1 MNAVKYIRV
10 STKEPITAGQTIKN
24 TPDGNTVLEVVDKCS
39 GSIPFNKRDNAPKV
53 LKTANEGKIDT
64 LLVHSIDRLG
74 RNTLDI
80 LQTIQEFTKLGVNVK
95 SEKEGLETLIEGKEN
110 PIAKLIINI
119 MATLSEFE
127 RERIL
132 ERQAEGIQKAKKRGV
147 YKTNGGNRV
156 PLTLQ
161 EFFNKEKNAKCLKE
175 LKRGESLRRAAA
187 LAGVSLGTAQKVS
200 RLATAEGML

>member
-10 STKEPITAGQTIKN
+10 STKDQNTARQTIKN

-39 GSIPFNKRDNAPKV
+39 GTIPFNKRDNAPKV
-53 LKTANEGKIDT
+53 LKMAKEGKIDT

-95 SEKEGLETLIEGKEN
+95 SEKEGLETFLDGKEN
-110 PIAKLIINI
+110 PIAKLMINI
-119 MATLSEFE
+119 MATLLEFE

-132 ERQAEGIQKAKKRGV
+132 ERQAEGIQKAKERGV
-147 YKTNGGNRV
+147 YKTNGGNRI

-161 EFFNKEKNAKCLKE
+161 AFFNKEKNARCLRE
-175 LKRGESLRRAAA
+175 LKRGESLRRAAS

-200 RLATAEGML
+200 KLALAEGLL

>member
-10 STKEPITAGQTIKN
+10 STKDQNTARQTIKN

-39 GSIPFNKRDNAPKV
+39 GTIPFNKRDNAPKV
-53 LKTANEGKIDT
+53 LKMAKEGKIDT
-64 LLVHSIDRLG
+64 LLVHSIDKLG

-95 SEKEGLETLIEGKEN
+95 SEKEGLETFLDGKEN
-110 PIAKLIINI
+110 PIAKLMINI

-132 ERQAEGIQKAKKRGV
+132 ERQAEGIQKAKERGV
-147 YKTNGGNRV
+147 YKTNGGNRI

-161 EFFNKEKNAKCLKE
+161 AFFNKEKNARCLRE
-175 LKRGESLRRAAA
+175 LKRGESLRRAAS

-200 RLATAEGML
+200 KLALAEGLL

>member
-1 MNAVKYIRV
+1 MNVVKYIRV
-10 STKEPITAGQTIKN
+10 STKDQSVARQTIKN

-39 GSIPFNKRDNAPKV
+39 GTIPFNKRDNAPKV
-53 LKTANEGKIDT
+53 LKMANEGKIDK
-64 LLVHSIDRLG
+64 LLVRSIDRLG

-95 SEKEGLETLIEGKEN
+95 SEKEGLETLINGKEN
-110 PIAKLIINI
+110 PIAKLMINI

-132 ERQAEGIQKAKKRGV
+132 ERQAEGIQKAKERGA
-147 YKTNGGNRV
+147 YKANGGNRV

-161 EFFNKEKNAKCLKE
+161 AFFNKEKNARCLKE

>member
-10 STKEPITAGQTIKN
+10 STKEPSIAGQTIKN
-24 TPDGNTVLEVVDKCS
+24 TPDGNTVLVVVDKCS
-39 GSIPFNKRDNAPKV
+39 GSIPFNKRDNASKV

-74 RNTLDI
+74 RNTIDI

-110 PIAKLIINI
+110 PIAKLMINI

-132 ERQAEGIQKAKKRGV
+132 ERQAEGIQKAKERGV

-161 EFFNKEKNAKCLKE
+161 EFFNKEKNVRCLKE

-187 LAGVSLGTAQKVS
+187 LAGVSLGTAQKIS
-200 RLATAEGML
+200 KLARANDMY

>member
-10 STKEPITAGQTIKN
+10 STKDQSIARQTIKN

-39 GSIPFNKRDNAPKV
+39 GTIPFNKRDNAPKV
-53 LKTANEGKIDT
+53 LKMANEGKIDT

-95 SEKEGLETLIEGKEN
+95 SEKEGLETLLDGKEN
-110 PIAKLIINI
+110 PIAKLMINI

-132 ERQAEGIQKAKKRGV
+132 ERQAEGIQKAKERGV

-161 EFFNKEKNAKCLKE
+161 EFFNKEKNARCLKE

-187 LAGVSLGTAQKVS
+187 LAGVSLGTAQKIS
-200 RLATAEGML
+200 KLARANDMY

>member
-1 MNAVKYIRV
+1 MNAVKYVRV
-10 STKEPITAGQTIKN
+10 STKEQSIAGQTIKN

-39 GSIPFNKRDNAPKV
+39 GSIPFNKRENAPKV

-95 SEKEGLETLIEGKEN
+95 SEKEGLETLIDGKEN
-110 PIAKLIINI
+110 PIAKLMINI
-119 MATLSEFE
+119 MVTLSEFE
-127 RERIL
+127 HERIL
-132 ERQAEGIQKAKKRGV
+132 ERQAEGIQKAKERGV

-161 EFFNKEKNAKCLKE
+161 EFFNKEKNARCLKE

-187 LAGVSLGTAQKVS
+187 LAGVSLGTAQKIS
-200 RLATAEGML
+200 KLARANDMY

>member
-1 MNAVKYIRV
+1 MNAVKYVRV
-10 STKEPITAGQTIKN
+10 STKDQSIAGQTIKN

-39 GSIPFNKRDNAPKV
+39 GSIPFNERENAPKV

-74 RNTLDI
+74 RNTIDI

-110 PIAKLIINI
+110 PIAKLMINI

-132 ERQAEGIQKAKKRGV
+132 ERQAEGIQKAKERGV

-161 EFFNKEKNAKCLKE
+161 EFFNKEKNSRCLKE

-187 LAGVSLGTAQKVS
+187 LAGVSLGTAQKIS
-200 RLATAEGML
+200 KLARANDMY

>member
-10 STKEPITAGQTIKN
+10 STKDQNTARQTIKN

-39 GSIPFNKRDNAPKV
+39 GTIPFNRRDNAPKV
-53 LKTANEGKIDT
+53 LKMAQKGDIDT

-80 LQTIQEFTKLGVNVK
+80 LQTIKEFTKLGVNVK
-95 SEKEGLETLIEGKEN
+95 SEKEGLETLLDGKEN
-110 PIAKLIINI
+110 PIAKLMINI

-132 ERQAEGIQKAKKRGV
+132 ERQAEGIQKAKERGV

-161 EFFNKEKNAKCLKE
+161 AFFNKEKNARCLKE

-187 LAGVSLGTAQKVS
+187 LSGVSLGTAQKVS
-200 RLATAEGML
+200 KLANARGML

>member
-10 STKEPITAGQTIKN
+10 STKDQSIARQTIKN
-24 TPDGNTVLEVVDKCS
+24 TPNGNTILEVIDKCS
-39 GSIPFNKRDNAPKV
+39 GSTPFTERDNAPKV
-53 LKTANEGKIDT
+53 LKMAKEGKIDT

-80 LQTIQEFTKLGVNVK
+80 LQTIQEFTNLGVNVK

-110 PIAKLIINI
+110 PIAKLMINI

-132 ERQAEGIQKAKKRGV
+132 ERQAEGIQRAKERGV
-147 YKTNGGNRV
+147 YKTNGGNKQ
-156 PLTLQ
+156 PLSIEAFL
-161 EFFNKEKNAKCLKE
+161 NKEKNAKCLKE
-175 LKRGESLRRAAA
+175 LRRGESLRRAAS
-187 LAGVSLGTAQKVS
+187 LADVSLGTAQKVS
-200 RLATAEGML
+200 RLAVAEGLM

>member
-10 STKEPITAGQTIKN
+10 STKEQIIARQTIKN
-24 TPDGNTVLEVVDKCS
+24 TLDGNTILEVIDKCS
-39 GSIPFNKRDNAPKV
+39 GTIPFNKRDNAPKV
-53 LKTANEGKIDT
+53 LKMAKEGKIDT

-74 RNTLDI
+74 RSTLDI

-110 PIAKLIINI
+110 PIAKLMINI

-132 ERQAEGIQKAKKRGV
+132 ERQAEGIQKAKERGV

-161 EFFNKEKNAKCLKE
+161 AFFNKEKNSRCLKE
-175 LKRGESLRRAAA
+175 LQRGESLRRAAA
-187 LAGVSLGTAQKVS
+187 LSGVSLGTAQKVS
-200 RLATAEGML
+200 KLAIAEGML

>member
-10 STKEPITAGQTIKN
+10 STKDQSIARQTIKN

-39 GSIPFNKRDNAPKV
+39 GTIPFNKRDNAPKV
-53 LKTANEGKIDT
+53 LKMANECKIDT

-95 SEKEGLETLIEGKEN
+95 SEKEGLETLIDGKEN
-110 PIAKLIINI
+110 PIVKLMINI

-132 ERQAEGIQKAKKRGV
+132 ERQAEGIQKAKERGV

-161 EFFNKEKNAKCLKE
+161 EFFNKEKNVRCLKE

-187 LAGVSLGTAQKVS
+187 LAGVSLGTAQKIS
-200 RLATAEGML
+200 KLARANDMY